1 VINLHKKTKI
11 SLFLYTV
18 MMMFWLILIPS
29 YTIENIVAGLLTCWG
44 ALWFSSEL
52 LIEEEQASIYTKKGI
67 ILYFRYV
74 YRLTIEI
81 VKANIDV
88 AKIVLSKNM
97 DIQPH
102 FFKVPLHIHK
112 DLNKVIYAN
121 AITLTPGTL
130 SVDIKDDYILVHAL
144 TNAAANGIEGSILE
158 SGIIELEELG

>member
-1 VINLHKKTKI
+1 MNLKKKKKI

-29 YTIENIVAGLLTCWG
+29 YTIENIIAGLLTCLG

-67 ILYFRYV
+67 ILFFRYV

-88 AKIVLSKNM
+88 AKIVLSKKM

-130 SVDIKDDYILVHAL
+130 SVDIEDDYILVHAL
-144 TNAAANGIEGSILE
+144 TNAAASGIEGSILE
-158 SGIIELEELG
+158 KGIIELEELG

>member
-1 VINLHKKTKI
+1 
-11 SLFLYTV
+11 
-18 MMMFWLILIPS
+18 MMLFWLILIPR
-29 YTIENIVAGLLTCWG
+29 YTVENIVAGLLVCWG

-52 LIEEEQASIYTKKGI
+52 LIEQEQASIYSKKGI
-67 ILYFRYV
+67 VLYFRYV
-74 YRLTIEI
+74 YHLVIEI

-102 FFKVPLHIHK
+102 FFKVPLHIKK

-130 SVDIKDDYILVHAL
+130 SVDMDENFILVHAL

-158 SGIIELEELG
+158 QGIIELEKLG

>member
-1 VINLHKKTKI
+1 LHKKTKI

-18 MMMFWLILIPS
+18 MMLFWLILIPS
-29 YTIENIVAGLLTCWG
+29 YTIENIVAGLFVCLG

-52 LIEEEQASIYTKKGI
+52 LIDEEQASIYSKKGI
-67 ILYFRYV
+67 LLYVRYV
-74 YRLTIEI
+74 YHLIIEI

-102 FFKVPLHIHK
+102 FFKVPLNIKK

-144 TNAAANGIEGSILE
+144 TSAAANGIEGSVLE
-158 SGIIELEELG
+158 LGINELEELG

>member
-1 VINLHKKTKI
+1 
-11 SLFLYTV
+11 
-18 MMMFWLILIPS
+18 MMLFWLILIPR
-29 YTIENIVAGLLTCWG
+29 YTIENIVAGLLVCWG

-52 LIEEEQASIYTKKGI
+52 LVEDEHASIYSRKGLV
-67 ILYFRYV
+67 LYFRYV
-74 YRLTIEI
+74 YHLVIEI

-102 FFKVPLHIHK
+102 FFKVPLHIKK

-130 SVDIKDDYILVHAL
+130 SVDMDDDFILVHAL
-144 TNAAANGIEGSILE
+144 TTAAANGIEGSILE
-158 SGIIELEELG
+158 QGIIELEELG

>member
-1 VINLHKKTKI
+1 MKKKKKI

-29 YTIENIVAGLLTCWG
+29 YTIENIIAGLLTCLG

-52 LIEEEQASIYTKKGI
+52 LIEEEQASIYSKKGI
-67 ILYFRYV
+67 ILFFRYV

-88 AKIVLSKNM
+88 AKIVLSKKM

-130 SVDIKDDYILVHAL
+130 SVDIEDDYILVHAL
-144 TNAAANGIEGSILE
+144 TNAAASGIEGSILE
-158 SGIIELEELG
+158 KGIIELEELG

>member
-1 VINLHKKTKI
+1 MKKKKKI

-29 YTIENIVAGLLTCWG
+29 YTIENIIAGLLTCLG

-74 YRLTIEI
+74 YHLTIEI

-88 AKIVLSKNM
+88 AKIVLSTKM

-102 FFKVPLHIHK
+102 FFKVPLHVHK

-130 SVDIKDDYILVHAL
+130 SVDIEDDYILVHAL

-158 SGIIELEELG
+158 EGIIELEELG

>member
-1 VINLHKKTKI
+1 ML
-11 SLFLYTV
+11 
-18 MMMFWLILIPS
+18 FWLILIPR
-29 YTIENIVAGLLTCWG
+29 YTIENIVAGLLVCWG

-52 LIEEEQASIYTKKGI
+52 LVEDEHASIYSRKGLV
-67 ILYFRYV
+67 LYFRYV
-74 YRLTIEI
+74 YHLVIEI

-102 FFKVPLHIHK
+102 FFKVPLHIKK

-130 SVDIKDDYILVHAL
+130 SVDMDDDFILVHAL
-144 TNAAANGIEGSILE
+144 TTAAANGIEGSILE
-158 SGIIELEELG
+158 QGIIELEELG

>member
-1 VINLHKKTKI
+1 
-11 SLFLYTV
+11 

-29 YTIENIVAGLLTCWG
+29 YTIENIIAGLLTCLG

-67 ILYFRYV
+67 ILYVRYV

-130 SVDIKDDYILVHAL
+130 SVDIEDDYILVHAL
-144 TNAAANGIEGSILE
+144 TNAAASGIEGSILE
-158 SGIIELEELG
+158 KGIIELEELG

>member
-1 VINLHKKTKI
+1 
-11 SLFLYTV
+11 

-29 YTIENIVAGLLTCWG
+29 YTIENIIAGLLTCLG

-67 ILYFRYV
+67 ILFFRYV

-88 AKIVLSKNM
+88 AKIVLSKKM

-130 SVDIKDDYILVHAL
+130 SVDIEDDYILVHAL
-144 TNAAANGIEGSILE
+144 TNAAASGIEGSILE
-158 SGIIELEELG
+158 KGIIELEELG

>member
-1 VINLHKKTKI
+1 LHKKTKI

-18 MMMFWLILIPS
+18 MMLFWLILIPS
-29 YTIENIVAGLLTCWG
+29 YTIENIVAGLLVCLG

-52 LIEEEQASIYTKKGI
+52 LIDEEQASIYSKKGI
-67 ILYFRYV
+67 LLYVRYV
-74 YRLTIEI
+74 YHLIIEI

-102 FFKVPLHIHK
+102 FFKVPLNIKK

-144 TNAAANGIEGSILE
+144 TSAAANGIEGSVLE
-158 SGIIELEELG
+158 LGISELEELG

>member
-1 VINLHKKTKI
+1 LHKKTKI

-18 MMMFWLILIPS
+18 MMLFWLILIPS
-29 YTIENIVAGLLTCWG
+29 YTIENIVAGLLVCLG

-52 LIEEEQASIYTKKGI
+52 LIDEEQASIYSKKGI
-67 ILYFRYV
+67 LLYVRYV
-74 YRLTIEI
+74 YHLIIEI

-102 FFKVPLHIHK
+102 FFKVPLNIKK

-144 TNAAANGIEGSILE
+144 TSAAANGIEGSVLE
-158 SGIIELEELG
+158 LGINELEELG

>member
-1 VINLHKKTKI
+1 
-11 SLFLYTV
+11 
-18 MMMFWLILIPS
+18 MMLFWLILIPS
-29 YTIENIVAGLLTCWG
+29 YTIENIVAGLFVCLG

-52 LIEEEQASIYTKKGI
+52 LIDEEQASIYSKKGI
-67 ILYFRYV
+67 LLYVRYV
-74 YRLTIEI
+74 YHLIIEI

-102 FFKVPLHIHK
+102 FFKVPLNIKK

-144 TNAAANGIEGSILE
+144 TSAAANGIEGSVLE
-158 SGIIELEELG
+158 LGINELEELG

>member
-1 VINLHKKTKI
+1 LNLKKKKKI

-29 YTIENIVAGLLTCWG
+29 YTIENIIAGLLTCLG

-67 ILYFRYV
+67 ILFFRYV

-88 AKIVLSKNM
+88 AKIVLSKKM

-130 SVDIKDDYILVHAL
+130 SVDIEDDYILVHAL
-144 TNAAANGIEGSILE
+144 TNAAASGIEGSILE
-158 SGIIELEELG
+158 KGIIELEELG